1 MLVVH
6 FITRRPGE
14 SKSQEAAVSEGQ
26 DLHLRQEGQEGLVAQ
41 VAVAPRSPLLQR
53 AVLVVGVF
61 RVQVVAKLDLL
72 GDGPRP
78 SAPDAQEAE
87 HEGHDDPLP
96 FLLCA
101 PRSPPSGHEG
111 RRGSI
116 HASEG
121 R

>member
-6 FITRRPGE
+6 FMARRPGE

-41 VAVAPRSPLLQR
+41 VAVVPRSPLLQR
-53 AVLVVGVF
+53 VVLVVGVL
-61 RVQVVAKLDLL
+61 QVEELAQLDLL
-72 GDGPRP
+72 CDCPRP
-78 SAPDAQEAE
+78 SAPGAQEAQQ
-87 HEGHDDPLP
+87 EGHDDASPLSQCP
-96 FLLCA
+96 
-101 PRSPPSGHEG
+101 PRGHEG

-121 R
+121 H